1 VNELF
6 ESLIGSST
14 PLGIGIEFHQEPVN
28 SVEEALCQSADLDHH
43 EPRFRRTEDY
53 LPPIANEVQNL
64 PALAGPAFARFCT
77 VGVDERAT
85 RSVKIDTRG
94 LIWLPE
100 ADVPIGPANKVG
112 LLHLKLPVGHGQKC
126 HRVDADEREDQRG
139 PVALVI
145 QSYTNISLDPVVNN
159 IDDRIS
165 GKVGHSSTG

>member
-1 VNELF
+1 MITQTDGSRDGSMRLVASVISFLRQHVNELF

-85 RSVKIDTRG
+85 RSV
-94 LIWLPE
+94 
-100 ADVPIGPANKVG
+100 
-112 LLHLKLPVGHGQKC
+112 
-126 HRVDADEREDQRG
+126 
-139 PVALVI
+139 
-145 QSYTNISLDPVVNN
+145 
-159 IDDRIS
+159 
-165 GKVGHSSTG
+165 